1 MKKLKDSKAF
11 KEKNATEQEEIIQN
25 LFYEKI
31 FEFEKDRIL
40 YFLLAYDQNLVITKA
55 SNKKLEK
62 KILGYEFSNRR
73 GHEGIKM
80 LKTGTKL
87 FDSNNQYNPDK
98 LNYYVYNAFL
108 KNNGVVSQSL
118 NGIVNVSALN
128 DLINYKA
135 VSLEKTIN
143 INATKKVTISSK
155 YKSFPLDTIAKF
167 QDGLWKGEKG
177 EMLLTKVLRNTNFKL
192 NTGKIDFE
200 DIEEIDVEINK
211 LSSRLLTYGDILLEK
226 SGGSPTQPVG
236 RVRLFDY
243 EGSEQYSF
251 SNFCSRIRVFNPE
264 FDPSYLWVMLN
275 EFYMLGGTISLQH
288 GVRLLNLKMPEYKK
302 VRIPKPPIE
311 IQQKIAEEVLQI
323 YNSSITNAAE
333 LARNVI
339 SKYLI

>member
-1 MKKLKDSKAF
+1 M
-11 KEKNATEQEEIIQN
+11 
-25 LFYEKI
+25 FYEKV

-40 YFLLAYDQNLVITKA
+40 YFLLAYDQNVVITKA

-108 KNNGVVSQSL
+108 KNNGAVSQSL
-118 NGIVNVSALN
+118 NEIVNVSALN

-135 VSLEKTIN
+135 VLLEKTIN
-143 INATKKVTISSK
+143 INATKKITFLSK

-177 EMLLTKVLRNTNFKL
+177 EMILTKVLRNTNFKL
-192 NTGKIDFE
+192 NTGRIDFE
-200 DIEEIDVEINK
+200 DIEEIDVEISK
-211 LSSRLLTYGDILLEK
+211 LSSRLLAYRDILLEK

-243 EGSEQYSF
+243 SGDEQYSF
-251 SNFCSRIRVFNPE
+251 SNFCSRIRVFNNE
-264 FDPSYLWVMLN
+264 YDPAYLWVMLN

-311 IQQKIAEEVLQI
+311 VQQEIAKEVLRI
-323 YNSSITNAAE
+323 YETSNANSSE
-333 LARNVI
+333 LARAVI
-339 SKYLI
+339 NKYLL